1 MSRRESGACWQII
14 HPLVDIDAPK
24 KRIWERFM
32 QNSQRNRH
40 VELLIVRSYVWALR
54 APRTI
59 DGQKVASLS
68 RHGLYE
74 VRLLEPSEM
83 PGDNDLPFWVE
94 LVDSR
99 RNLSID
105 YYAGDDIEEA
115 AAAVQHLISQA
126 ELLDRESST

>member
-1 MSRRESGACWQII
+1 MLANIHRTGRYGA
-14 HPLVDIDAPK
+14 LK
-24 KRIWERFM
+24 KSILDRFM

-40 VELLIVRSYVWALR
+40 LELLIVRSYVWALR

-83 PGDNDLPFWVE
+83 AEDNDLPFWVE
-94 LVDSR
+94 LVDNR
-99 RNLSID
+99 RIFPSTTM
-105 YYAGDDIEEA
+105 
-115 AAAVQHLISQA
+115 
-126 ELLDRESST
+126 RETTLRKPQLQSNI